1 MPYIAIDPHR
11 YEGISVGDG
20 QCVAFVRAA
29 SNAPPS
35 SAWTRGAQVKSTN
48 YISTGTVIATFGS
61 SGKYGNRKDGTSH
74 AAIFLRKTPTGI
86 VVLDQWVWM
95 GGAKQVV
102 HERTI
107 HFGRVAGQAVNNG
120 DNYYVVE

>member
-1 MPYIAIDPHR
+1 MSYVATDPHR

-35 SAWTRGAQVKSTN
+35 SAWTRGTRVKSTS

-61 SGKYGNRKDGTSH
+61 SGNYGNRKDGTSH
-74 AAIFLRKTPTGI
+74 ASIFLRKTPTGI
-86 VVLDQWVWM
+86 VVLD
-95 GGAKQVV
+95 
-102 HERTI
+102 
-107 HFGRVAGQAVNNG
+107 
-120 DNYYVVE
+120 